1 MKNRILLLC
10 LLLFVCGCS
19 DNKNDNSDEV
29 NGIKSPVVLTP
40 DVLEMTS
47 GDSATFTSSE
57 PSYISAIIMRGDMIE
72 DATGEWNA
80 DDYVTVWSTSQVP
93 AEENVVH
100 SLSWCEVIQQDACS
114 YSVEVGDIAQPYEVL
129 LMVSSRVESREPA
142 QIRITA
148 VEK

>member
-29 NGIKSPVVLTP
+29 NGMKSPVVLTP

-72 DATGEWNA
+72 DATGEW
-80 DDYVTVWSTSQVP
+80 
-93 AEENVVH
+93 NVVH

-148 VEK
+148 VEE